1 MANVP
6 IVPEVD
12 PPEELFS
19 VDPKKCIGLKISP
32 DKLNHIRKERLK
44 SLGLNDKAIYA
55 NINRI
60 KEELEYFEKIVDR
73 IGRQVVDVS
82 NKAVEETANIIHHLK
97 TKGR

>member
-1 MANVP
+1 MP

-12 PPEELFS
+12 PPEELFT
-19 VDPKKCIGLKISP
+19 VDPAKCIGLKISP

-60 KEELEYFEKIVDR
+60 KEELEYFEKIVGR
-73 IGRQVVDVS
+73 IGCDVVDVS
-82 NKAVEETANIIHHLK
+82 NKAVEETANIIHNMM
-97 TKGR
+97 TKRV